1 MTKLIHSMIRVR
13 DLDRSVRF
21 YREALELEVR
31 DHFPFDGFSLTY
43 LANDQSGFELELTHN
58 HGQAEP
64 YSHGNGYGH
73 LAVTV
78 EDIEAAHQRLTA
90 LGKAMHHEGTLLA
103 RLFFLTDPDGYQIEF
118 IERAGRFA

>member
-1 MTKLIHSMIRVR
+1 MTKLVHTMIRVR

-21 YREALELEVR
+21 YREALELAVR
-31 DHFPFDGFSLTY
+31 DHFPSTVSLTY

-58 HGQAEP
+58 QGQAEP

-78 EDIEAAHQRLTA
+78 ADIEAAHQRLTA
-90 LGKAMHHEGTLLA
+90 LGLAPASVKAMHHEGTLLA
-103 RLFFLTDPDGYQIEF
+103 RLFF
-118 IERAGRFA
+118 